1 MNVNASVDAPENTKD
16 ILHIVQRMKGGTKMR
31 VISIRHI
38 FWGFLLSALVAG
50 CQSAAYHKQQVQD
63 DSSDRVTVGKVQ
75 KEIRIGMSGAEVA
88 QSLGSPNIV
97 STDEERR
104 EVWIYDKIATD
115 HAYSESRAGVMA
127 LILGWGGSAAGAAGG
142 NVSSSAGASSTSQRT
157 LTVIIKFNKEGNV
170 RDFAYHTSRF

>member
-1 MNVNASVDAPENTKD
+1 MKM
-16 ILHIVQRMKGGTKMR
+16 HIN
-31 VISIRHI
+31 SIRNI
-38 FWGFLLSALVAG
+38 FWGFLLITLVTG
-50 CQSAAYHKQQVQD
+50 CQSAAVHKQQVQD
-63 DSSDRVTVGKVQ
+63 DSSDRMTVGKVQ

-88 QSLGSPNIV
+88 QVLGSPNIV

-115 HAYSESRAGVMA
+115 RLFRKQRRRQA
-127 LILGWGGSAAGAAGG
+127 LILGWGGGVAGAASG

-157 LTVIIKFNKEGNV
+157 LTVIIKFDKEGKV